1 MRRLSLLVVVLA
13 GCASAPV
20 PSAAPGWRLLGAT
33 PDTNELQF
41 QTDDSL
47 NRATVTDSAARG
59 PFLDLKRA
67 DGKLQGT
74 VRIDQPVDLEVKG
87 NQISGRVAGDAFDL
101 TLTPEGEETRATG
114 LTRGMPS
121 TFWMSPQRIRGMV
134 GECRFDL
141 VWGAARYTGGRT
153 CGPRSETMSVLVPA
167 SLASWSDPETAALLA
182 IMAQR
187 Q

>member
-20 PSAAPGWRLLGAT
+20 PSRRQGGGSWARLPT
-33 PDTNELQF
+33 QNELQF

-74 VRIDQPVDLEVKG
+74 VRIDPAGGSGGEGQPD
-87 NQISGRVAGDAFDL
+87 Q
-101 TLTPEGEETRATG
+101 RA
-114 LTRGMPS
+114 RR
-121 TFWMSPQRIRGMV
+121 W
-134 GECRFDL
+134 
-141 VWGAARYTGGRT
+141 
-153 CGPRSETMSVLVPA
+153 
-167 SLASWSDPETAALLA
+167 
-182 IMAQR
+182 
-187 Q
+187 

>member
-20 PSAAPGWRLLGAT
+20 PSAAPGWKLLSAT

-41 QTDDSL
+41 QTDDNL

-67 DGKLQGT
+67 GGKLQGT
-74 VRIDQPVDLEVKG
+74 VRVDQPVELEAKG
-87 NQISGRVAGDAFDL
+87 NQIQGRVSGDSFDL
-101 TLTPEGEETRATG
+101 TLMPDGAETRATG

-121 TFWMSPQRIRGMV
+121 TFWMSPQRIRGNV

-141 VWGAARYTGGRT
+141 VWGAGRYTGGRT
-153 CGPRSETMSVLVPA
+153 CGPKGETVSVLVPA
-167 SLASWSDPETAALLA
+167 SLASWSDPEVAALLA
-182 IMAQR
+182 ILAPR

>member
-1 MRRLSLLVVVLA
+1 M
-13 GCASAPV
+13 
-20 PSAAPGWRLLGAT
+20 
-33 PDTNELQF
+33 
-41 QTDDSL
+41 
-47 NRATVTDSAARG
+47 
-59 PFLDLKRA
+59 
-67 DGKLQGT
+67 
-74 VRIDQPVDLEVKG
+74 KG

-167 SLASWSDPETAALLA
+167 SLALERSRDAALLA